1 MKVLIGYDGSPSA
14 DAALDD
20 LQRAGLPADVE
31 AVILM
36 IAEVWLPPPMRDDS
50 PENCPPD
57 GSPEQVKK
65 RCDPAKKAV
74 TEAETLSRYA
84 KDRLQSIFPGWKIT
98 SVAACGS
105 PSRGIL
111 AKADDFKPDLI
122 VVGSQGRT
130 AVSRILLGS
139 ISQKILTEAHC
150 SVGVARGR
158 IEAAPKRTCI
168 LIGFDGLSGS
178 MVAVEAVAS
187 RFWLENSEVRLL
199 AVSDPITPSLIGRF
213 VPPIADSVEEVN
225 EGERERLQELA
236 EPALQKL
243 KDAGLCA
250 ALSIVAGN
258 PKQVLVEEAARWH
271 ADAIFVGANA
281 AGSRL
286 ERFLLGSV
294 SAAVAARANCSVEVV
309 RKQSAD

>member
-1 MKVLIGYDGSPSA
+1 MKILIGYDGSPSA

-36 IAEVWLPPPMRDDS
+36 IAEVWLPPPTDDGS
-50 PENCPPD
+50 LEKCPPD
-57 GSPEQVKK
+57 ASPKS
-65 RCDPAKKAV
+65 AKKAV
-74 TEAETLSRYA
+74 TEAETLSCYA
-84 KDRLQSIFPGWKIT
+84 KERLQSIFPGWKIT
-98 SVAACGS
+98 SLATCGS

-111 AKADDFKPDLI
+111 ARADDFKPDLI

-139 ISQKILTEAHC
+139 ISQKVLTEAHC
-150 SVGVARGR
+150 SVRVARGR
-158 IEAAPKRTCI
+158 IKAEPKRTCI

-178 MVAVEAVAS
+178 LAAVESVAS
-187 RFWLENSEVRLL
+187 RFWLEKSEVRLL

-213 VPPIADSVEEVN
+213 VPPIVDLVEEVN

-243 KDAGLCA
+243 KDAGLTA

-271 ADAIFVGANA
+271 ADGIFVGANA
-281 AGSRL
+281 TGNRL

>member
-1 MKVLIGYDGSPSA
+1 MKILIGYDGSSSA
-14 DAALDD
+14 DVALDD

-36 IAEVWLPPPMRDDS
+36 IAEVWLPPPGSVS
-50 PENCPPD
+50 PDNHPIDD
-57 GSPEQVKK
+57 GSERTKK
-65 RCDPAKKAV
+65 HCDSAENAV

-84 KDRLQSIFPGWKIT
+84 KERLQGSFPHWKIT
-98 SVAACGS
+98 SLAACGS

-111 AKADDFKPDLI
+111 AGADKFKPDLI
-122 VVGSQGRT
+122 VVGSHGRT

-139 ISQKILTEAHC
+139 ISHKVLTEAYC
-150 SVGVARGR
+150 SVRVGRGHVAA
-158 IEAAPKRTCI
+158 EPKKSCI
-168 LIGFDGLSGS
+168 IIGFDGLSGS
-178 MVAVEAVAS
+178 LAAVESVAS
-187 RFWLENSEVRLL
+187 RFWIENSEVRLL

-213 VPPIADSVEEVN
+213 VPPIANLVEEVN
-225 EGERERLQELA
+225 QGERERLQKMA

-250 ALSIVAGN
+250 TLSIVAGN
-258 PKQVLVEEAARWH
+258 PKQVLVEEAVRRH

-294 SAAVAARANCSVEVV
+294 SAAVAARASCSVEVV
-309 RKQSAD
+309 RKKSAD